1 MKAANRFA
9 CALMPIIGVW
19 GFPASVLACP
29 VCFAAKDEANRVAF
43 VASTVFLTAL
53 PLILMGAFIG
63 WAARRA
69 KALDAPD
76 FDSAARASS
85 DLGFETTDSEPTPA
99 EPSRVVSLTSVDSAR
114 S

>member
-1 MKAANRFA
+1 MTAVAVLG
-9 CALMPIIGVW
+9 C
-19 GFPASVLACP
+19 PASVLACP

-43 VASTVFLTAL
+43 VASTAFLTAL

-69 KALDAPD
+69 KALDAPVPD
-76 FDSAARASS
+76 SDSESAAS
-85 DLGFETTDSEPTPA
+85 
-99 EPSRVVSLTSVDSAR
+99 EPSRVVSLSSADSGR